1 LKTCSSEDNRQH
13 GGDGLGRHMTVHS
26 DRRPAALG
34 LLAALPRL
42 RVSPLV
48 VVLSAI
54 LLVLVVP
61 PALFLLNVSLHE
73 TRPDGAFGAFTLR
86 YYRGLFSE
94 RLFLSSLRNT
104 LIYAFG
110 STAIAIAIG
119 TAQALIV
126 ERTNTPGRKLAF
138 FAAII
143 SLGVP
148 HILYVVAWLLLLGR
162 AGPVNDAIQV
172 LFGHEQAV
180 DVYSLWGMAL
190 IEGIGFVPLTF
201 LLMSAVLRSMDASFE
216 EAAIMAGAKPS
227 RAFWAVTLRMA
238 TPALCALALLFFARA
253 FESFEVPALVGLAGN
268 INVFTTTIYQAMH
281 RTGMPSYGEAGAYSI
296 CLVGIVTVLLVWQSR
311 LSRHAHRY
319 QTITGKGFRPRII
332 ELGAWRYFT
341 AAILV
346 ALFLVVTVIPV
357 AMLVFTSFQPFYEGV
372 SVAAL
377 ARSSLE
383 NYRVLLGPGSFR
395 DSITNTLILG
405 AATATIVVPFTAL
418 CAWLVV
424 RRVPG
429 AALLDHLATLPL
441 VFPALILSVAFLDV
455 FVNMP
460 LPLYGT
466 LISVIIASA
475 VRYMPFG
482 MRYAYTG
489 ALQIHPDLES
499 AATIAGAPLGSLF
512 RRIVLPLLAAS
523 LVSAWLVV
531 FLLSVQVV
539 ALPLLLVGPGSE
551 VMAVTLFELW
561 QNGQVTEL
569 ASMGVVWIAL
579 MTVVSTIFYMLTRHR
594 QIVA

>member
-1 LKTCSSEDNRQH
+1 MAT
-13 GGDGLGRHMTVHS
+13 GLW
-26 DRRPAALG
+26 PA
-34 LLAALPRL
+34 AALPRL

-48 VVLSAI
+48 MVLAAI

-61 PALFLLNVSLHE
+61 PALFLLDVSLHE
-73 TRPDGAFGAFTLR
+73 TRPDGSFGAFTLR
-86 YYRGLFSE
+86 FYRGLFAE

-104 LIYAFG
+104 LVYAFG
-110 STAIAIAIG
+110 SSAIG
-119 TAQALIV
+119 IVVGTVQALIV
-126 ERTNTPGRKLAF
+126 ERTNTPGRKLVF
-138 FAAII
+138 FGAVI

-162 AGPVNDAIQV
+162 SGPVNDAIQA
-172 LFGHEQAV
+172 LSGHAQAI
-180 DVYSLWGMAL
+180 DVYSMGGMAA

-201 LLMSAVLRSMDASFE
+201 LLMSAALRSMDASFE
-216 EAAIMAGAKPS
+216 EAAIMAGANPL
-227 RAFWAVTLRMA
+227 RAFRAVTLRLA
-238 TPALCALALLFFARA
+238 APALCALGLLFFARA

-268 INVFTTTIYQAMH
+268 INVLTTTIFQAMH

-296 CLVGIVTVLLVWQSR
+296 CLVVIVAILLMSQSR
-311 LSRHAHRY
+311 LARQAHKY

-332 ELGAWRYFT
+332 DLGPWRYPS
-341 AAILV
+341 AAILL
-346 ALFLVVTVIPV
+346 ALFLIVTIVPV
-357 AMLVFTSFQPFYEGV
+357 AMLVFTSLQPFYDGI

-377 ARSSLE
+377 ARSSLD
-383 NYRVLLGPGSFR
+383 NYRVLLGPGDFR
-395 DSITNTLILG
+395 DAIVNTLILG
-405 AATATIVVPFTAL
+405 AATATIVTPFTAL

-429 AALLDHLATLPL
+429 AVLLDHLATLPL

-466 LISVIIASA
+466 LLSVIIAA
-475 VRYMPFG
+475 TVRYLPFG
-482 MRYAYTG
+482 MRYAYAG
-489 ALQIHPDLES
+489 ALQIHPDLEA
-499 AATIAGAPLGSLF
+499 AATIAGARSAALF
-512 RRIVLPLLAAS
+512 MRIVVPLLAAS

-531 FLLSVQVV
+531 FLLSVQIV
-539 ALPLLLVGPGSE
+539 ALPLLLVGPGSQ

-579 MTVVSTIFYMLTRHR
+579 MTLVSSAFYMLTRNR
-594 QIVA
+594 QFAA

>member
-1 LKTCSSEDNRQH
+1 VT
-13 GGDGLGRHMTVHS
+13 DGAAAAFGI
-26 DRRPAALG
+26 RP
-34 LLAALPRL
+34 LAFVPRL
-42 RVSPLV
+42 RVSPV
-48 VVLSAI
+48 VIALAAV

-61 PALFLLNVSLHE
+61 PALFLLDVSLHE
-73 TRPDGAFGAFTLR
+73 TRPDGSFGAFTLR
-86 YYRGLFSE
+86 FYRGLLAE

-110 STAIAIAIG
+110 SSAIG
-119 TAQALIV
+119 IVVGTVQALIV

-138 FAAII
+138 FGAII

-162 AGPVNDAIQV
+162 SGPVNDAIQFV
-172 LFGHEQAV
+172 SGRAQAI
-180 DVYSLWGMAL
+180 DVYSMGGMTA

-201 LLMSAVLRSMDASFE
+201 LLMSAALRSMDASFE
-216 EAAIMAGAKPS
+216 EAAIMAGANPL
-227 RAFWAVTLRMA
+227 RAFRAVTLRLA
-238 TPALCALALLFFARA
+238 APALCALGLLFFARA

-268 INVFTTTIYQAMH
+268 INVLTTTIFQAMH

-296 CLVGIVTVLLVWQSR
+296 CLVAIVAVLLMGQSR
-311 LSRHAHRY
+311 LARHAHKY

-332 ELGAWRYFT
+332 DLGPWRYLSAT
-341 AAILV
+341 ILLV
-346 ALFLVVTVIPV
+346 LFLIVTIIPV
-357 AMLVFTSFQPFYEGV
+357 AMLVFTSLQPFYDGI
-372 SVAAL
+372 SIAAL
-377 ARSSLE
+377 ARSSLD
-383 NYRVLLGPGSFR
+383 NYRVLLGPGDFR
-395 DSITNTLILG
+395 DSIVNTLILG
-405 AATATIVVPFTAL
+405 AATATIVTPFTAL

-424 RRVPG
+424 RRAPG
-429 AALLDHLATLPL
+429 AVLLDHLATLPL

-460 LPLYGT
+460 VPLYGT
-466 LISVIIASA
+466 LLSVIIAST
-475 VRYMPFG
+475 VRYLPFG

-489 ALQIHPDLES
+489 ALQIHPDLEG
-499 AATIAGAPLGSLF
+499 AATIAGARSGALF
-512 RRIVLPLLAAS
+512 RRIVVPLLAAA

-539 ALPLLLVGPGSE
+539 ALPLLLVGPGSQ

-579 MTVVSTIFYMLTRHR
+579 MTVVSTAFYMLTRNR
-594 QIVA
+594 QFAA

>member
-1 LKTCSSEDNRQH
+1 MAT
-13 GGDGLGRHMTVHS
+13 GLW
-26 DRRPAALG
+26 PAAV
-34 LLAALPRL
+34 LPRL

-48 VVLSAI
+48 VVLAAI
-54 LLVLVVP
+54 LLILIVP

-73 TRPDGAFGAFTLR
+73 TRPDGSFGPFTLR
-86 YYRGLFSE
+86 FYRGLFAE
-94 RLFLSSLRNT
+94 RLFVSSLRNT
-104 LIYAFG
+104 LVYAFG
-110 STAIAIAIG
+110 SAAIG
-119 TAQALIV
+119 IAVGTVQALIV
-126 ERTNTPGRKLAF
+126 ERTNTPGRQLAF
-138 FAAII
+138 FGAII

-162 AGPVNDAIQV
+162 AGPVNDAIQF
-172 LFGHEQAV
+172 LSGRAQAI
-180 DVYSLWGMAL
+180 DVYSMGGMAA

-201 LLMSAVLRSMDASFE
+201 LLMSAALRSMDASFE
-216 EAAIMAGAKPS
+216 EAAIMAGANPL
-227 RAFWAVTLRMA
+227 RAFRAVTLRMA
-238 TPALCALALLFFARA
+238 APALCALALLFFARA

-268 INVFTTTIYQAMH
+268 INVLTTTIFQAMH

-296 CLVGIVTVLLVWQSR
+296 CLVIIVALLLMGQSR
-311 LSRHAHRY
+311 LSRHAHKY

-332 ELGAWRYFT
+332 DVGRWRHLS
-341 AAILV
+341 AAILL
-346 ALFLVVTVIPV
+346 ALFLIVTVIPV
-357 AMLVFTSFQPFYEGV
+357 AMLVFTSLQPFYDGI

-377 ARSSLE
+377 ARSSLD
-383 NYRVLLGPGSFR
+383 NYRVLLGPGDFR
-395 DSITNTLILG
+395 DSIVNTLVLG
-405 AATATIVVPFTAL
+405 AATATIVTPFTAL

-424 RRVPG
+424 RRAPG

-466 LISVIIASA
+466 LLSVIIAST

-489 ALQIHPDLES
+489 ALQIHPDLEG
-499 AATIAGAPLGSLF
+499 AATIAGARSGALF
-512 RRIVLPLLAAS
+512 RRIVMPLLAAA

-531 FLLSVQVV
+531 FLLSVQIV
-539 ALPLLLVGPGSE
+539 ALPLLLVGPGSQ

-579 MTVVSTIFYMLTRHR
+579 MTAVSTAFYMLTRNR
-594 QIVA
+594 QFAA

>member
-1 LKTCSSEDNRQH
+1 VTIQ
-13 GGDGLGRHMTVHS
+13 S
-26 DRRPAALG
+26 DRRPTVLSEI
-34 LLAALPRL
+34 LAALPGKRI
-42 RVSPLV
+42 SPLV

-73 TRPDGAFGAFTLR
+73 TRPDGSFGALTLR
-86 YYRGLFSE
+86 HYQGLFSE

-110 STAIAIAIG
+110 SAVIAMVIG
-119 TAQALIV
+119 TVQALIV

-162 AGPVNDAIQV
+162 SGPVNDAIQF
-172 LFGHEQAV
+172 LIQREQAI

-190 IEGIGFVPLTF
+190 IEGVGFVPLTF
-201 LLMSAVLRSMDASFE
+201 LLMSAVLRSMDASLE
-216 EAAIMAGAKPS
+216 EAAIMSGANPS
-227 RAFWAVTLRMA
+227 RAFWAVTLRMT
-238 TPALCALALLFFARA
+238 TPALCALSLLFFARA

-311 LSRHAHRY
+311 LSRHAHKY
-319 QTITGKGFRPRII
+319 QTITGRGFRPRII
-332 ELGAWRYFT
+332 DLGAWRHLS
-341 AAILV
+341 AAILIV
-346 ALFLVVTVIPV
+346 LFLVVTVIPV

-372 SVAAL
+372 SAASL
-377 ARSSLE
+377 TRSSFE

-395 DSITNTLILG
+395 GSILNTLILG
-405 AATATIVVPFTAL
+405 AATATVVVPFTAL

-466 LISVIIASA
+466 LISVIIASS
-475 VRYMPFG
+475 VRYLPFG

-499 AATIAGAPLGSLF
+499 AATISGAPLSSLF
-512 RRIVLPLLAAS
+512 RRIVIPLLAAS
-523 LVSAWLVV
+523 LVSSWLVV

-579 MTVVSTIFYMLTRHR
+579 MTVVSTVFHVLTRNR

>member
-1 LKTCSSEDNRQH
+1 MI
-13 GGDGLGRHMTVHS
+13 G
-26 DRRPAALG
+26 
-34 LLAALPRL
+34 ALPRM

-48 VVLSAI
+48 AALVAV
-54 LLVLVVP
+54 LLVLIVP
-61 PALFLLNVSLHE
+61 PAVYLLSVSVHE
-73 TRPDGAFGAFTLR
+73 TRPDGSFGAFTLR
-86 YYRGLFSE
+86 FYRELFSE
-94 RLFLSSLRNT
+94 RLFLTSVRNT
-104 LIYAFG
+104 LTYAFG
-110 STAIAIAIG
+110 SAAIGIAIG
-119 TAQALIV
+119 TLQALIV

-162 AGPVNDAIQV
+162 SGPVNETIQYLIARQQV
-172 LFGHEQAV
+172 F
-180 DVYSLWGMAL
+180 DVYSIGGMSL
-190 IEGIGFVPLTF
+190 IEGVGFVPLTF
-201 LLMSAVLRSMDASFE
+201 LLMSAILRSMDASCE
-216 EAAIMAGAKPS
+216 EAAIMAGASPL
-227 RAFWAVTLRMA
+227 RAFWTITLRMG
-238 TPALCALALLFFARA
+238 TPALWALSLLFFARA

-268 INVFTTTIYQAMH
+268 INVLTTTIFQAVH

-296 CLVGIVTVLLVWQSR
+296 CLVGIVALLLIWQNR
-311 LSRHAHRY
+311 LSRHAHKY
-319 QTITGKGFRPRII
+319 QTITGKGFRPRILD
-332 ELGAWRYFT
+332 LGPWRHAT
-341 AAILV
+341 AAILA
-346 ALFLVVTVIPV
+346 ALFLIVTVIPV
-357 AMLVFTSFQPFYEGV
+357 AILVFTSFQPFYDGV
-372 SVAAL
+372 TGE
-377 ARSSLE
+377 SLSRFSLD
-383 NYRVLLGPGSFR
+383 NYRVLLGPGDFR
-395 DSITNTLILG
+395 DSIVNTLILG

-429 AALLDHLATLPL
+429 ATLLDHLATLPL

-466 LISVIIASA
+466 LLSVIIASS

-482 MRYAYTG
+482 MRYAYAG
-489 ALQIHPDLES
+489 ALQIHPDLEG
-499 AATIAGAPLGSLF
+499 AATISGAPRAALF
-512 RRIVLPLLAAS
+512 RRIVMPLLTAS
-523 LVSAWLVV
+523 LISSWLVV

-579 MTVVSTIFYMLTRHR
+579 MTVVSTVFHMLTRHR
-594 QIVA
+594 QIAA